1 MKLHL
6 TSSAFAVRI
15 ESLVL
20 AWEEQYL
27 IQTVAYDTRKILN
40 PLQSVFFC
48 LSGEFRDGH
57 SFIEDAYRQGV
68 RVFVVSEKVDVDL
81 YPKAQFHLVKNSL
94 LALQLLAKKHRQQF
108 SYPVIGI
115 TGSVGKTTVK
125 EWLYHLL
132 NGRFSIV
139 RSPKSYNS
147 QLGVALSL
155 LEMSHEHEL
164 AIIEAGISQPGEME
178 SLHAMIQPTIGV
190 FTAFASAHRQN
201 FSSKEEHLA
210 EKVRL
215 FRACEKVFVNAKIS
229 INSIKNCEKTPV
241 LRMAYF
247 PFQDQASIE
256 NGSLAVAVCRY
267 LNLSEPIIQER
278 IKTLPRLA
286 LRMETFEGKNNTL
299 IINDAY
305 NADLDALNQSLE
317 YQKSIAQNKKR
328 VAIIGTDGLSD
339 SQTQQIQQ
347 NLASFSIDK
356 VYLVKQQE
364 LPPLEEINDAVV
376 LIKGTR
382 NSQIQGLA
390 NLFYLKKHK
399 TRLEINLSAIKHNLN
414 FWRSQLEAKTKLL
427 VMVKASAYGSG
438 SEKMAEFLEK
448 NNVDYLGV
456 AYVDEGVELRKNG
469 IKLPILVMN
478 AEEDGFHDLIH
489 HELEPAIYS
498 FEMLEVFIRALIDQ
512 QKEQYPIH
520 LKFETGMH
528 RLGFEIGEVN
538 QVIDIIQTQP
548 EIKVQS
554 IYSHLADSDNLNDIS
569 YSLQQIEVF
578 ERICGKIEQ
587 RLAYPF
593 MKHLLNTEGITR
605 FKGAQFDMV
614 RLGIGLYGLSVSEE
628 ISKKLQQAIMWKS
641 IVSQIKIIKKGES
654 VGYGRSFIAEKDTP
668 IAIIPVGYAD
678 GFRRNL
684 SQGRGGVYINGE
696 YCPTLGNVC
705 MDMIMVDI
713 TAKNVT
719 VGEEVEI
726 IGINQHINRLAKQM
740 QTIAY
745 EVLTS
750 FSRRLHRVYIED

>member
-1 MKLHL
+1 MKLNL
-6 TSSAFAVRI
+6 TSSDFASKI
-15 ESLVL
+15 ESSLL
-20 AWEEQYL
+20 GSKENYI
-27 IQTVAYDTRKILN
+27 IQTVVYDTRKILN
-40 PLQSVFFC
+40 PSQSVFFA
-48 LSGEFRDGH
+48 LTGDFRNGH
-57 SFIEDAYRQGV
+57 SFIEEAYQQGV
-68 RVFVVSEKVDVDL
+68 RVFVVSEHVDVSL
-81 YPKAQFHLVKNSL
+81 YPHAQFYQVKNTLS
-94 LALQLLAKKHRQQF
+94 ALQLLAKKHREQF
-108 SYPVIGI
+108 FYPVIGI

-132 NGRFSIV
+132 NGKFSIV

-155 LEMSHEHEL
+155 LEMSHEHDL
-164 AIIEAGISQPGEME
+164 AIIEAGISQVDEME
-178 SLHAMIQPTIGV
+178 TLHAMIQPTIGV

-201 FSSKEEHLA
+201 FKSKEEHLR
-210 EKVRL
+210 EKIRL
-215 FRACEKVFVNAKIS
+215 FHGCQKIFVNAEIVINSIENCEKVS
-229 INSIKNCEKTPV
+229 V
-241 LRMAYF
+241 LPLAYF
-247 PFQDQASIE
+247 PFQDQASLE
-256 NGSLAVAVCRY
+256 NGSIAVTVCRY
-267 LNLSEPIIQER
+267 LNLSETIIQER

-286 LRMETFEGKNNTL
+286 LRMETFEGKNNTI

-328 VAIIGTDGLSD
+328 VAIIGTDGLSEE
-339 SQTQQIQQ
+339 QIEQIEQ
-347 NLASFSIDK
+347 NLQSFSIEK

-364 LPPLEEINDAVV
+364 LPPLEEIKDAVV
-376 LIKGTR
+376 LFKGTR
-382 NSQIQGLA
+382 NSQIQRIA
-390 NLFYLKKHK
+390 NLFHLKKHK

-478 AEEDGFHDLIH
+478 AEEDSFHDLIH
-489 HELEPAIYS
+489 YQLEPAIYS
-498 FEMLEVFIRALIDQ
+498 FEMLESFIRALIDQ
-512 QKEQYPIH
+512 QKEQFPIH

-528 RLGFEIGEVN
+528 RLGFEIEEIN

-548 EIKVQS
+548 EVKVQS
-554 IYSHLADSDNLNDIS
+554 VYSHLADSDNLNDSS

-578 ERICGKIEQ
+578 ERICGKLEQ

-593 MKHLLNTEGITR
+593 MKHLLNSEGISR

-614 RLGIGLYGLSVSEE
+614 RLGIGLYGLSVNPGLA
-628 ISKKLQQAIMWKS
+628 KNLQQAISWKS
-641 IVSQIKIIKKGES
+641 IVSQVKTIKKGES
-654 VGYGRSFIAEKDTP
+654 VGYSRTFIAPKDTT
-668 IAIIPVGYAD
+668 IAIVPVGYAD
-678 GFRRNL
+678 GFKRNL
-684 SQGRGGVYINGE
+684 SQGKGGVYINGW

-713 TAKNVT
+713 TDKMIQ
-719 VGEEVEI
+719 VGNEVEI
-726 IGINQHINRLAKQM
+726 IGSHQHIDQLATHM
-740 QTIAY
+740 QTISY

-750 FSRRLHRVYIED
+750 FSKRLHRVYTEE